1 MTTEDFCGL
10 EHELKASEDV
20 SSESELC
27 VGNSVNV
34 VDRGANEHNKKTRVP
49 VDLPQQSLKK
59 SASQVPLLDLPS
71 TVDSPNTSRRNRV
84 CMAKSMDCVSPLS
97 PVPHDQTK
105 RFHSVIES
113 SAEKS
118 KVVITS
124 EALQSTYHLM
134 ELKDIVGKLHSKEAD
149 LPTAMEVLVPK
160 LKESIALLKSNVLE
174 EKLQGMK
181 QTELLIEESWLSR
194 GIGRDLAY
202 KLCDVLRIEGGVDKI
217 ISDCDDSS
225 LPHEI
230 QLGNAHLLSRTLT
243 VENRAHIAKTNA
255 LQRIVNWALRVQ
267 KNPEFCRAAT
277 AILECM
283 FKHSKNTCTLL
294 IKMGG
299 LDAILNS
306 CRSLDIPILRCCA
319 KALANLSIYGG
330 YVNQCEMIK
339 YNVAEWLFPLAFAED
354 DSTRYYALLA
364 IAALC
369 ASKETELAVARSGTL
384 DLVAPFLR
392 THNPLEFGN
401 NDPEHIHGQA
411 KEWLSRLLQFL
422 PCRREEAQ
430 SLIAFHFAMEA
441 GIRKEQNKLKVILLL
456 KSLHSLT

>member
-1 MTTEDFCGL
+1 MNESEDF
-10 EHELKASEDV
+10 ASRSDLGIV
-20 SSESELC
+20 ESA
-27 VGNSVNV
+27 SVV
-34 VDRGANEHNKKTRVP
+34 EREVNEFSKKTS
-49 VDLPQQSLKK
+49 VDLQQQNCGPLKN
-59 SASQVPLLDLPS
+59 SASQVPPRDLPS
-71 TVDSPNTSRRNRV
+71 SIDSPDSSRRKRLTKD
-84 CMAKSMDCVSPLS
+84 AVSLGYISTPS
-97 PVPHDQTK
+97 PVHEQAK

-113 SAEKS
+113 GAEKS
-118 KVVITS
+118 KVDITS
-124 EALQSTYHLM
+124 RDLQSTYRLM
-134 ELKDIVGKLHSKEAD
+134 ELKEVTGKLHNKEAD
-149 LPTAMEVLVPK
+149 LQAAMEILVPR
-160 LKESIALLKSNVLE
+160 LKDSIALLKLNVLE

-181 QTELLIEESWLSR
+181 QTELLIEEGWSSR

-202 KLCDVLRIEGGVDKI
+202 KLCDVLRVEGGIDKL
-217 ISDCDDSS
+217 ISDCVDSS

-230 QLGNAHLLSRTLT
+230 QLRSAHLLSRTLT
-243 VENRAHIAKTNA
+243 VENRGHIATPNV
-255 LQRIVNWALRVQ
+255 LQQIVNWALRVQ
-267 KNPEFCRAAT
+267 KNPEVCRAAT

-299 LDAILNS
+299 LDAILYS

-339 YNVAEWLFPLAFAED
+339 YNVHEWLFPLAFAED

-369 ASKETELAVARSGTL
+369 ANKETESAVVRSRAL

-392 THNPLEFGN
+392 THNPLEFCFH
-401 NDPEHIHGQA
+401 DPEHIHGQA

-422 PCRREEAQ
+422 PCRREEAR

-441 GIRKEQNKLKVILLL
+441 GIRREQNKLKVMFLLM
-456 KSLHSLT
+456 SLHSLT